1 MKLLTAFP
9 TAFLFACSLLA
20 SGSLQEGTVIPQIV
34 QGGAWSTD
42 LQVINTDDE
51 GRPMPYTISFFSNG
65 DLQMAVRVLDG
76 NGVSL
81 GTQTILAGVV
91 SYPGVDFYSLPHGG
105 KTNIGYAVVATSR
118 FRGVMVNAVLTQRVP
133 GRPDFQASV
142 PSLSRYMNMM
152 RIPFI
157 NTGPYTTALA
167 IANAY
172 FIGSRVT
179 IIARDTTGAEL
190 CRTNFTMEKGDH
202 RAVILSN
209 ALSCTAGQAGLME
222 INAQYGVTAIAFLS
236 HDSGAF
242 TTQLP
247 FEVCCI
253 F

>member
-1 MKLLTAFP
+1 MKLLTAFA

-51 GRPMPYTISFFSNG
+51 GRPMPYAISFFSNG
-65 DLQMAVRVLDG
+65 GVQMAVRVLDG
-76 NGVSL
+76 SGVSL
-81 GTQTILAGVV
+81 GTQTILAGIV
-91 SYPGVDFYSLPHGG
+91 SYLGVDFYTLPHGG
-105 KTNIGYAVVATSR
+105 TTSIGYAVVQVAPS
-118 FRGVMVNAVLTQRVP
+118 GDVMVNAVLTQRVP

-142 PSLSRYMNMM
+142 PNLRHFMDTM
-152 RIPFI
+152 RIPFR
-157 NTGPYTTALA
+157 NTSPYTTSLA
-167 IANAY
+167 IADY
-172 FIGSRVT
+172 FLGGTVT
-179 IIARDTTGAEL
+179 VVARDTTGAEL

-222 INAQYGVTAIAFLS
+222 INAQYGVAAIAFLF